1 MAMPTYLT
9 TPTATLSNLEVRG
22 PAGTQNERDEDR
34 AQPVNGPA
42 GTQNLPNEAEQTP
55 APKPSR
61 NE

>member
-1 MAMPTYLT
+1 MPTFLT
-9 TPTATLSNLEVRG
+9 TPTQTISNFEARG
-22 PAGTQNERDEDR
+22 PAGTQNDCDEDR

-42 GTQNLPNEAEQTP
+42 GTQNLPTEQTP